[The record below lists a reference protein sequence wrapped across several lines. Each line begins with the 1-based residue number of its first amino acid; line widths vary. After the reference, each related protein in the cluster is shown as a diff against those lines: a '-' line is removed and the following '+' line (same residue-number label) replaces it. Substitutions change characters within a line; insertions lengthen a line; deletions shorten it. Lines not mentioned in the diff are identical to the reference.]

1 MTCAAKRAKRREIDS
16 PERIPSPLFPS
27 PNSTI
32 RFVRLESAL
41 EYASLVVVDVIL
53 RSCIGC
59 CGSFHLSS
67 YSDDSLCGS
76 IRVEESFQLCVAYGV
91 QDQVDLEPVVKGT
104 LNVLRACTVE
114 KVKRVVYIS
123 DIGAVMLNPNWPKD
137 RVKDETCWSDPEYC
151 RATGDW
157 YFLSKTEAERVA
169 FEYGKQNELDVVAV
183 LPGYVFGP
191 VLQPTINL
199 SSLLLAN
206 FVKGIYIKVEQGDGD
221 TVPNKYWNIVDARD
235 IANAILLVYEKHE
248 AEGRYICMAENIKG
262 IDLVEKLKS
271 LYPDLTYL
279 ENFAECE
286 YPHQL
291 SSEKLQKLG
300 WTYRPLEE
308 TLVDSIENYRQRGL
322 LD

>member
-1 MTCAAKRAKRREIDS
+1 MEMEEKRVCVTGHKK
-16 PERIPSPLFPS
+16 
-27 PNSTI
+27 
-32 RFVRLESAL
+32 
-41 EYASLVVVDVIL
+41 YA
-53 RSCIGC
+53 
-59 CGSFHLSS
+59 HLSKLERA
-67 YSDDSLCGS
+67 SDNLKLFKADLLDYDSLCSAIAGCPGVIHVACPVPTS
-76 IRVEESFQLCVAYGV
+76 PLVNPEVEM
-91 QDQVDLEPVVKGT
+91 LEPAIKGT
-104 LNVLRACTVE
+104 LNVLRACSE
-114 KVKRVVYIS
+114 AKVKRVVYIS
-123 DIGAVMLNPNWPKD
+123 SIAAVMLNPKWPKD
-137 RVKDETCWSDPEYC
+137 RN
-151 RATGDW
+151 W
-157 YFLSKTEAERVA
+157 YMLAKTEAESLA
-169 FEYGKQNELDVVAV
+169 FEFGKENGLDIVAV
-183 LPGYVFGP
+183 NPGYVFGP
-191 VLQPTINL
+191 VLQPTLNF
-199 SSLLLAN
+199 SSLLLLQ
-206 FVKGIYIKVEQGDGD
+206 FVKGTYITIEQGDGD

>member
-1 MTCAAKRAKRREIDS
+1 MILSVGASGSRKAFSFAWHMGSKTSPTPTFRTKLTCYVCNSVNFGRKVGVGVIHVACPATTLNPAN
-16 PERIPSPLFPS
+16 PE
-27 PNSTI
+27 
-32 RFVRLESAL
+32 
-41 EYASLVVVDVIL
+41 
-53 RSCIGC
+53 
-59 CGSFHLSS
+59 
-67 YSDDSLCGS
+67 
-76 IRVEESFQLCVAYGV
+76 
-91 QDQVDLEPVVKGT
+91 VDLEPVVKGT